1 MIINPQSEMMDRTA
15 RRAMIESQFIK
26 IFRWA
31 YEKSP
36 FYRAKYQKAG
46 IAASDVQSLDD
57 IAKLPLTSIEELQG
71 VPASDM
77 LTGPLSTALRLTR
90 SGSGIYRCFNAED
103 MTRNV
108 DIALR
113 PLAASEVNKT
123 TTLVICGD
131 YSSQCI
137 LDLHYAAEA
146 LGAAV
151 IPCCSP
157 EAGLNALD
165 VFHPHM
171 MIGTS
176 DTLSEIAEKTAEM
189 PQLIMLVMSLHDE
202 KAAALEKKL
211 GRFIPKIYVG
221 ANLGLAGILFTCE
234 QHRWHIQEDYFY
246 PETAGGR
253 LVLTALTAQAMP
265 VLRLATAEK
274 GTLSADSCSCGRT
287 FSTLLP

>member
-15 RRAMIESQFIK
+15 RRAMIERQFIN

-46 IAASDVQSLDD
+46 IAVSDVQSLDD
-57 IAKLPLTSIEELQG
+57 IAKLPLTSIEELQS

-90 SGSGIYRCFNAED
+90 SQSGIYRCFNAED

-113 PLAASEVNKT
+113 PLAASDVNKT

-151 IPCCSP
+151 IPCYNP
-157 EAGLNALD
+157 DAGLNALD

-176 DTLSEIAEKTAEM
+176 DTLAQIAAKTDEL
-189 PQLIMLVMSLHDE
+189 PQLIMLVSGLHDE
-202 KAAALEKKL
+202 KASILEQKA

-265 VLRLATAEK
+265 VLRLATEER
-274 GTLSADSCSCGRT
+274 GTLSSDSCLCGRT
-287 FSTLLP
+287 FCTFLP